1 MGLYKN
7 TNGVLTPIAGRGKAE
22 YGASTVRTGNVA
34 VNIAGGGTN
43 PMEVTFDTPMPDAN
57 YMVDCTITDQ
67 QLSKQI
73 ITVEKKTANG
83 FILYVTNVYTNALSY
98 NIKYTA
104 FKLYTDNEYN
114 GLLNNQRY
122 STDEIDTGKTW
133 IDGKKIYR
141 RVIETTSPTAA
152 NTDVAI
158 YTFNGVDS
166 FINISGYIINTS
178 YTTFNQFMPL
188 NWARS
193 GGIDTYVTIS
203 NDNIK
208 TLSIKQYCAN
218 SGYINKP
225 ETIIIEYTKIT

>member
-114 GLLNNQRY
+114 ELLDQANDKGTQLLQKNVAGTYSIGANDYKFLVIILEDTMVRNSLTIPVSLLSTTEKRIEVSYHNPVNQSY
-122 STDEIDTGKTW
+122 YYYADVYLTKTSCR
-133 IDGKKIYR
+133 I
-141 RVIETTSPTAA
+141 A
-152 NTDVAI
+152 NFQKGT
-158 YTFNGVDS
+158 
-166 FINISGYIINTS
+166 
-178 YTTFNQFMPL
+178 YTTDP
-188 NWARS
+188 
-193 GGIDTYVTIS
+193 YVTVYGV
-203 NDNIK
+203 K
-208 TLSIKQYCAN
+208 
-218 SGYINKP
+218 
-225 ETIIIEYTKIT
+225 